1 MELYDVNEFWKFDMR
16 VGLVKRAERI
26 KRTRKLIKLE
36 VDFGNEERTIITGIA
51 DQYSP
56 EELEGRKFVFVL
68 NLKPKKLSGV
78 ESRGMLLLAESEDG
92 RVYLLPI
99 PEGVPVGTRVW

>member
-1 MELYDVNEFWKFDMR
+1 MELYDVEEFWKFDIR
-16 VGLVKRAERI
+16 VGLVKKAEKL

-36 VDFGNEERTIITGIA
+36 VDFGSEERTIITGIA

-56 EELEGRKFVFVL
+56 EDLEGKKFVFVL

-78 ESRGMLLLAESEDG
+78 ESRGMLIVAETEDG
-92 RVYLLPI
+92 TVYLLPVS
-99 PEGVPVGTRVW
+99 EEVPVGTRVW